1 MIEVS
6 HLTKKYGSHYAV
18 QDLSFTLEKGKVYGL
33 LGPNGAGKSTTM
45 NMITGYIGPTSGEIR
60 IDGHSM
66 LEEAQEAKKQIGYLP
81 EIPPLYPDMTVYE
94 YLLSVAELKKIKS
107 REKAS
112 AVEGAMAAV
121 EITDMKSRLIR
132 NLSKGYR
139 QRTGIA
145 QALIGNPKVII
156 LDEPTVGLDPR
167 QIQDIRE
174 LVKSLGTDHTV
185 ILSSHILS
193 EISAV
198 CDDVLI
204 INKGKLIARQSAG
217 DLDRMALGQRELELV
232 AEGTKEKLK
241 ETLLSLPAVIK
252 AEFLPAETPPQYRIR
267 LSLQDSADIRR
278 EIFFALADASCPIL
292 EFYPVNRSLE
302 EIFLELTGEE
312 TL

>member
-1 MIEVS
+1 MTRRLPRKGQAFLLDLPYAESYNGNSNRPLCGLAVNNILKGTEQEMIEVS

-167 QIQDIRE
+167 
-174 LVKSLGTDHTV
+174 H
-185 ILSSHILS
+185 
-193 EISAV
+193 
-198 CDDVLI
+198 
-204 INKGKLIARQSAG
+204 KLAG
-217 DLDRMALGQRELELV
+217 RV
-232 AEGTKEKLK
+232 
-241 ETLLSLPAVIK
+241 
-252 AEFLPAETPPQYRIR
+252 
-267 LSLQDSADIRR
+267 
-278 EIFFALADASCPIL
+278 
-292 EFYPVNRSLE
+292 
-302 EIFLELTGEE
+302 
-312 TL
+312 